1 MSRSIDPRRP
11 QELTTEQSLSVNL
24 NPRIRDQ
31 LLLRTELK
39 ARLNRTATKN
49 PVYQELSRR
58 ITNERQYQ
66 RHALLKDTQDRWDKE
81 QPVIDIERQLA
92 GLKFSDHV
100 RTNLDS
106 FDDNLPE
113 QKRLIETVMTLPA
126 TTLEDEMRRR
136 NAAITAVTAYCK
148 IEEGGC
154 DWPNREGVLTS
165 HATSTTVKE
174 EADTVPLVV
183 IEPWDQAFS
192 LAKRSVSEEKRPT
205 ICFLSRQ
212 PKFTNGQARPFLQY
226 SRRPEQALPAEAPL

>member
-1 MSRSIDPRRP
+1 
-11 QELTTEQSLSVNL
+11 
-24 NPRIRDQ
+24 
-31 LLLRTELK
+31 
-39 ARLNRTATKN
+39 
-49 PVYQELSRR
+49 
-58 ITNERQYQ
+58 
-66 RHALLKDTQDRWDKE
+66 
-81 QPVIDIERQLA
+81 
-92 GLKFSDHV
+92 
-100 RTNLDS
+100 LDS

-205 ICFLSRQ
+205 ICFLCLGNLNLPMGKRVHSFST
-212 PKFTNGQARPFLQY
+212 PGDLSKHF
-226 SRRPEQALPAEAPL
+226 RRKHLSNLTKDQEIT